1 MHDGSLS
8 QGTKAMNSTRGFIH
22 LGVFFVLLTSGAIA
36 CAAGSND
43 PSGRVARL
51 LYLSGDVSVQPHG
64 TGEWL
69 QGSVIRPL
77 TNGDNV
83 WADENSRAELNLGS
97 GQMRINSETSLTL
110 TNVNDTTVQ
119 VQLHQGILSIH
130 IRHLENE
137 AYEIDAPNLAFT
149 VSEPGDY
156 RFDVPPDGGTT
167 LVTVRKGEG
176 QATDQGPPV
185 TVHSGEQGEFDGTAL
200 EHQVRE
206 APRQDNFDK
215 WCRVREQR
223 LDQAVSAIAHRQG
236 P

>member
-1 MHDGSLS
+1 
-8 QGTKAMNSTRGFIH
+8 MNSTRGFIH
-22 LGVFFVLLTSGAIA
+22 LGVFFVLLASGAIA
-36 CAAGSND
+36 CGADSKD

-51 LYLSGDVSVQPHG
+51 QYLSGDVSVQPHG
-64 TGEWL
+64 TGEWS
-69 QGSVIRPL
+69 QGSVIQPL

-97 GQMRINSETSLTL
+97 GQMRIDSETSLTL

-119 VQLHQGILSIH
+119 VELHLGILSVH
-130 IRHLENE
+130 IRRLENGE

-149 VSEPGDY
+149 VSKPGDY

-176 QATDQGPPV
+176 QATGQGPAV
-185 TVHSGEQGEFDGTAL
+185 TVHTGEQAEFDGTAL

-206 APRQDNFDK
+206 APRQDGFDK
-215 WCRVREQR
+215 WCRFREQR
-223 LDQAVSAIAHRQG
+223 LDQAVWAIAHRQ
-236 P
+236 